1 MLIGHYTRSLL
12 VSSYLV
18 CCGGPAED
26 TSLNMTE
33 VLNDHVGMAHT
44 RWATH
49 GPPSDLNSHPHR
61 SDPKNTFLVVHNGII
76 TNYRELKQLLER
88 QGYVFETE
96 TDTEVIAK
104 LAKYIYDTQTED
116 GENNSFEAVVK
127 AVVKELQGAYALIFK
142 SSHFPNEMIATRRGS
157 PLLLGIRSK
166 EALADEKIEVSFS
179 PAPAR
184 KCMSSATRSQPTVF
198 PANGADWIRALS
210 CDGWLTLSHSG
221 RHADQAV

>member
-1 MLIGHYTRSLL
+1 
-12 VSSYLV
+12 
-18 CCGGPAED
+18 
-26 TSLNMTE
+26 MTE

-142 SSHFPNEMIATRRGS
+142 SPLFPNEMIATRRGS

-184 KCMSSATRSQPTVF
+184 KCTSAPPTPQVPAAGCCPPVVLTGCVCSACGGGVPPRQPFRAPCRSSRST
-198 PANGADWIRALS
+198 
-210 CDGWLTLSHSG
+210 
-221 RHADQAV
+221 